1 MEQGNKTDNIEKGV
15 VLTGEEIARSNVAKE
30 KQRRGTAQLPAFRAA
45 SNLMFSIAQIMM
57 DCPRKL
63 SRYTDLMI
71 ADSSEISKS
80 IALANESRGE
90 ECSWYI
96 SNAMSLLFVVRNYF
110 VILERVGVLSKDRCN
125 KLRSESDKL
134 IAQLT
139 AWRDFTSRQGFNTE
153 KV

>member
-1 MEQGNKTDNIEKGV
+1 MKQETAENKEQKCV
-15 VLTGEEIARSNVAKE
+15 CLTGEEIARSNAAKE
-30 KQRRGTAQLPAFRAA
+30 KQKRGTAQLPAFRAA

-57 DCPRKL
+57 ACPRKL

-71 ADSSEISKS
+71 SVMSEVGKS
-80 IALANESRGE
+80 VALANESRGE
-90 ECSWYI
+90 ERSWYI
-96 SNAMSLLFVVRNYF
+96 SNAMSLLFVIRNYF

>member
-1 MEQGNKTDNIEKGV
+1 M
-15 VLTGEEIARSNVAKE
+15 A
-30 KQRRGTAQLPAFRAA
+30 
-45 SNLMFSIAQIMM
+45 
-57 DCPRKL
+57 CPRKL

-71 ADSSEISKS
+71 SDMSEVGKS
-80 IALANESRGE
+80 VALANESRGE
-90 ECSWYI
+90 ERSWYI
-96 SNAMSLLFVVRNYF
+96 SNAMSLLFVIRNYF